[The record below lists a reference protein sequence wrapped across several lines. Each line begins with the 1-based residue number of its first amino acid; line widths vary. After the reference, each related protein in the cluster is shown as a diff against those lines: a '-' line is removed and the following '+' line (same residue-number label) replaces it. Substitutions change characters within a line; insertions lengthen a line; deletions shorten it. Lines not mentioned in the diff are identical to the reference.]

1 MNPLLWS
8 LKADFPVSLF
18 FATLPPEP
26 LRPVIAGLGDH
37 IGRAH
42 RLRGAVI
49 ARERL
54 HNTLASVSDR
64 RFSLEKN
71 IERAKRVGADMRCP
85 PFAVRF
91 DWTQSFRGNAYRH
104 PFVLRGDDG
113 LMSLTAFRQDLRE
126 QMLRAGFAAPQSYT
140 PHVTLLWADRCVDAY
155 PIAPIGWLVRDFAL
169 ILSLQGLGRHIP
181 VARWSLR

>member
-8 LKADFPVSLF
+8 IPGRIPVQLF
-18 FATLPPEP
+18 FAVLPPDSARPAIEKLGAT
-26 LRPVIAGLGDH
+26 LR
-37 IGRAH
+37 RAH
-42 RLRGAVI
+42 RLRGAAI

-54 HNTLASVSDR
+54 HNTLVPVCDH
-64 RFSLEKN
+64 RFGLETN
-71 IERAKRVGADMRCP
+71 IARAKRLGAEVRHP

-91 DWTQSFRGNAYRH
+91 DWTASFRGGSHGH
-104 PFVLRGDDG
+104 PLVLRGDDG
-113 LMSLTAFRQDLRE
+113 LMSLAAFRQTLRE

-169 ILSLQGLGRHIP
+169 VLSLQGLGRHIP